1 MPFDSL
7 QEKLGVVHGGDVY
20 AVYDYE
26 KCNDDELSFRSGD
39 KLTVTRKGDENEVEW
54 WWSKSCDA
62 GGANSDDVESSDK
75 RLINLGTT
83 PCSMIRCFWRL
94 LPIKRPLRCLEIRT
108 KMELAKTL

>member
-62 GGANSDDVESSDK
+62 GGANEGYVPRNLLGLFPRVQPLLQHPSGYLTTIQEEGREGQRDEDDDAAMAS
-75 RLINLGTT
+75 N
-83 PCSMIRCFWRL
+83 
-94 LPIKRPLRCLEIRT
+94 
-108 KMELAKTL
+108 